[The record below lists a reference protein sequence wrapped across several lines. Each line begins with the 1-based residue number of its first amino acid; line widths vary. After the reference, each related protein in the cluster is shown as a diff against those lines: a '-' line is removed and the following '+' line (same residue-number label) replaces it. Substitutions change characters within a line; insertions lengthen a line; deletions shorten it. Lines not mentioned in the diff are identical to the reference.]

1 MTKKEF
7 IECVNALR
15 RYWEWENNLSD
26 MGIEFTETPAA
37 SLADTILNILTKNEE
52 DWGFDPEIGTNWIVT
67 WSSAPYNQI
76 GFSRKSQRITL
87 RSAEDLW
94 DFVNEMEEKKW
105 PKQIENVRW
114 LR

>member
-52 DWGFDPEIGTNWIVT
+52 DWGFDPEIGMNWIVT
-67 WSSAPYNQI
+67 WCSAPFDQN
-76 GFSRKSQRITL
+76 GFARKSQWVYL
-87 RSAEDLW
+87 PDAGALW
-94 DFVNEMEEKKW
+94 DFVSEMNELGWSE
-105 PKQIENVRW
+105 QIEN
-114 LR
+114 